1 MASSE
6 HKTTE
11 DVLDAVIV
19 QLDSQVQ
26 QSVDLILCILKNSQ
40 QPTREVA
47 AKYRLEHLSARLSD
61 RAKLCME
68 MCSALS
74 TSCHSTHQKLER
86 ESTSCHLGNGIA
98 KQSSLDVSRLSRDDK
113 TQRLSR
119 DSKLHSTSHQ
129 SVRSFLTSASGIFK
143 SWHRSC
149 RAEEGLVDTDE
160 IRLQR
165 TTSQLWDSEAI
176 MTGSVTERMIR
187 LIAFSTLVRAWRKW
201 KLSVQSDRSHPR
213 ESLVTDSTRRAR
225 KAIGRTCL
233 HLAIS
238 PVGSFFIG
246 WSLLLAFCLLF
257 ILVVQPLEAAY
268 LDAHFS
274 REGRPLMVVN
284 RIVDVIF
291 IADIFVNF
299 NTGYFDVKEDLVM
312 DASKIARRYVRSWF
326 ALDFLCSVPPV
337 IELVIIYLVAR
348 GAASSSTNTLR
359 SAKVLKIGRVFRA
372 IKMLRFSKLF
382 KLADAN
388 SPFMD
393 KLEDFA
399 SSYNFQFATKIAFI
413 ILFAFA
419 LGHIIACCM
428 AISGDGW
435 FETYT
440 RDKPDR
446 NAGDW
451 SWQRRYLVGLYW
463 SFTTISTVGFGDV
476 APASDRERIFGII
489 AVSAGVGFYSWIVAS
504 ISSIVMANDAK
515 SRVYYEKMDAISS
528 WYVVHILYSEA
539 RPRKN

>member
-1 MASSE
+1 MAGSAN
-6 HKTTE
+6 KPTE

-40 QPTREVA
+40 QPTREVT
-47 AKYRLEHLSARLSD
+47 AKNRLEHLSARLSD
-61 RAKLCME
+61 RAKLCMD
-68 MCSALS
+68 MCSTLS
-74 TSCHSTHQKLER
+74 SPSHHTSLQNVERVSLSCHV
-86 ESTSCHLGNGIA
+86 GNGIA
-98 KQSSLDVSRLSRDDK
+98 KQSSLDVSRSSRDDK
-113 TQRLSR
+113 PQRLSR

-129 SVRSFLTSASGIFK
+129 SVRNFFTSAIGILK
-143 SWHRSC
+143 SWNRNGHASDDLPD
-149 RAEEGLVDTDE
+149 ADE
-160 IRLQR
+160 TRLQR
-165 TTSQLWDSEAI
+165 ATSQLWDSEAI
-176 MTGSVTERMIR
+176 MSGSVTERTIR

-201 KLSVQSDRSHPR
+201 KSIVHSDRSRPR
-213 ESLVTDSTRRAR
+213 ESLVIDSRRRAR
-225 KAIGRTCL
+225 KALEQTCL
-233 HLAIS
+233 RFAIS

-299 NTGYFDVKEDLVM
+299 NTGYFDAKEDLVM
-312 DASKIARRYVRSWF
+312 DAGKIARRYVRSWF

-337 IELVIIYLVAR
+337 VEFVIYLVAR

-399 SSYNFQFATKIAFI
+399 SSYNFQFATKIVFI

-440 RDKPDR
+440 RDKPNR
-446 NAGDW
+446 NAADW

-504 ISSIVMANDAK
+504 ISSIVVANDAK

-528 WYVVHILYSEA
+528 WYVVAILIQ
-539 RPRKN
+539 